1 MDARV
6 TAQLLVATSG
16 LDPRRVQAVVP
27 PGCRTAPLTP
37 AESEVDDARGE
48 ATLSLATWT
57 PRTPVRHLL
66 PAFSPLTDVDWSGRF
81 ELSVHADGEW
91 SPWIGTASLGPAVF
105 EPLPGAAAAIAA
117 EVDVFVARRPAAAV
131 RVRLRLSARDVR
143 AVLAAPWLLTLSVS
157 DASGDGTPPAPLSAT
172 PDAARQ
178 RVRLPVP
185 PLSQMGVDPAIALRV
200 CSPASVAMVL
210 GFWGRPVGVAALA
223 AEVYHAGLDLY
234 GIWPAAIRAA
244 ARRGVAGYLLRF
256 PDWDAAAWCL
266 AHGLPVIASIRYDTG
281 ELTGAA
287 VEATTGHLIVLTGTE
302 DDTVLVNDPAG
313 RDEGTVARRYP
324 RAELQRAWLE
334 RTGVGYVLFAP

>member
-6 TAQLLVATSG
+6 TTELLVATSG
-16 LDPRRVQAVVP
+16 LDPERVRAAVP
-27 PGCRTAPLTP
+27 PDCRTAPLTLEA
-37 AESEVDDARGE
+37 AEIDDARGE
-48 ATLSLATWT
+48 ATLSVPTWA
-57 PRTPVRHLL
+57 PRRPARHLL
-66 PAFSPLTDVDWSGRF
+66 PAFSPLTGVDWSGRF

-105 EPLPGAAAAIAA
+105 DPLAGSAGAIAA
-117 EVDVFVARRPAAAV
+117 EIDVFLARRPAAAV
-131 RVRLRLSARDVR
+131 RFRLRLRARDVR

-157 DASGDGTPPAPLSAT
+157 DASGDGPPPPPVSAT
-172 PDAARQ
+172 AAAPPL

-185 PLSQMGVDPAIALRV
+185 PLSQMGEDPVIALRV

-223 AEVYHAGLDLY
+223 SEVHHAGLDLY

-256 PDWDAAAWCL
+256 PDWKAAAWCL
-266 AHGLPVIASIRYDTG
+266 ARGLPVIASIRYGAG

-287 VEATTGHLIVLTGTE
+287 IEATTGHLIVLTGAE

-313 RDEGTVARRYP
+313 RDERTVPRRYP
-324 RAELQRAWLE
+324 RVEVQRVWLE